1 MPHRR
6 SQQYL
11 CVSSGSPSLDEFPD
25 SSNSPEHVSAKKRK
39 PSYLVR
45 KEEEKSLKY
54 ELLQLEAQVAVLKTR
69 GMPAGSAFFADPGL
83 QQSKAKTK
91 KLADT
96 AKQQRLVIAAAQSLM
111 RECMRAQY
119 SNPLCTHI
127 CLQKDM
133 SERRAALL
141 AIREEKLK
149 NAYDYVMA
157 CSSHTPEG
165 QGKDT
170 NEIFQTNQGDICCL
184 GSTVVHFPGVRSL
197 RQVFEAIWFYLTNME
212 ISISERLGH
221 VAVREDYDMME
232 GSAYNSRI
240 PATDNNGIT
249 TETNTMVFFF
259 ENGDPRFGGE
269 PCAIVASDSVD
280 EDELYQYQP
289 SKHIRK
295 DISGGVVMTASRQKK
310 QTTVGQYTEL
320 QDAEATFDDDEIV
333 VTMRRAG
340 YLKIHAPE
348 FPVSPLAQQELEGGI
363 GDWGNV
369 MIKTMRAVLYASL

>member
-1 MPHRR
+1 
-6 SQQYL
+6 
-11 CVSSGSPSLDEFPD
+11 
-25 SSNSPEHVSAKKRK
+25 
-39 PSYLVR
+39 
-45 KEEEKSLKY
+45 
-54 ELLQLEAQVAVLKTR
+54 
-69 GMPAGSAFFADPGL
+69 
-83 QQSKAKTK
+83 
-91 KLADT
+91 
-96 AKQQRLVIAAAQSLM
+96 
-111 RECMRAQY
+111 
-119 SNPLCTHI
+119 
-127 CLQKDM
+127 
-133 SERRAALL
+133 
-141 AIREEKLK
+141 
-149 NAYDYVMA
+149 
-157 CSSHTPEG
+157 
-165 QGKDT
+165 
-170 NEIFQTNQGDICCL
+170 
-184 GSTVVHFPGVRSL
+184 
-197 RQVFEAIWFYLTNME
+197 ME

-249 TETNTMVFFF
+249 TETNTMVFVQFF

-295 DISGGVVMTASRQKK
+295 DISGGV
-310 QTTVGQYTEL
+310 
-320 QDAEATFDDDEIV
+320 IV